1 MDGNDHGPPRTWLS
15 STHMDRD
22 TLIYLLRGDHIGMP
36 ERLARGIWPHPP
48 LAVSQLV
55 TLITDCLAE
64 EEWFPRPWEPAQAGQ
79 YVHEG
84 GTIQRAG
91 PHRFIYRT
99 QRHAATD
106 PIILAESAER
116 VFSTAE
122 KAARHYLRWDLN
134 LPGKLD
140 SWTVL
145 DR

>member
-1 MDGNDHGPPRTWLS
+1 
-15 STHMDRD
+15 
-22 TLIYLLRGDHIGMP
+22 MP

-48 LAVSQLV
+48 LELSQLV
-55 TLITDCLAE
+55 ALIADCLAE
-64 EEWFPRPWEPAQAGQ
+64 EEWFPRCWEPAKPGHNI
-79 YVHEG
+79 HEG
-84 GTIQRAG
+84 GTIQKLG

-106 PIILAESAER
+106 PMILAESSER
-116 VFSTAE
+116 VFSTVE
-122 KAARHYLRWDLN
+122 EAARHYLRWDLK